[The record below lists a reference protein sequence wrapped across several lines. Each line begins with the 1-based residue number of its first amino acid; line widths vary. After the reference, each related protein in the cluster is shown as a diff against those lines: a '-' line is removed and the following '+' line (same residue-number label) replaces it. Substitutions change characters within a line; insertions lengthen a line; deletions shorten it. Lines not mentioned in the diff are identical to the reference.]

1 MSNRVRCTH
10 NLLSSGKILKAFWE
24 GTEIINS
31 RTQKQIWQ
39 HRLGRE
45 RIRQMDIIAIEI
57 VRMGG
62 HVQNE
67 ERQS

>member
-1 MSNRVRCTH
+1 
-10 NLLSSGKILKAFWE
+10 LSSGKILKAFWE
-24 GTEIINS
+24 ATEIINS

>member
-1 MSNRVRCTH
+1 M
-10 NLLSSGKILKAFWE
+10 SSGKILKAFGE
-24 GTEIINS
+24 ATEVINS

-39 HRLGRE
+39 QIWEGKELGRWTSLLL
-45 RIRQMDIIAIEI
+45 RL
-57 VRMGG
+57 RMGG

>member
-1 MSNRVRCTH
+1 M
-10 NLLSSGKILKAFWE
+10 SSGKILKAFGE
-24 GTEIINS
+24 ATEVINS

-39 HRLGRE
+39 QIWEGKELGRWTLLLL
-45 RIRQMDIIAIEI
+45 RL
-57 VRMGG
+57 RMGG

>member
-10 NLLSSGKILKAFWE
+10 NLMSSGKILKAFGE
-24 GTEIINS
+24 ATEVINS

-45 RIRQMDIIAIEI
+45 RIGQMDTIAIET